1 MNPEIPQYNAY
12 VSGGAPPF
20 LFNAVYDINQSNEA
34 NTYNQIA
41 SEFQYLHGTD
51 VVFMP
56 REVGPEESIFGEY
69 LASKIEKGIPLRV
82 FIEEMEAWSGGGDMY
97 TKFGLQVTD
106 ECTIHTNKTSWLQAT
121 NFSLSADVYPKQGD
135 LFWIAKAQKLFQ
147 ISHIEDE
154 TTPGFYLFGNRTGY
168 KIQCKMFSYNHE
180 EISQA
185 PDSNIP
191 AAVAALDDLLSQ
203 QDLPEQVPLVTK
215 EINNLVV
222 PLEQAATQ
230 TVDNTERD
238 PLLG

>member
-1 MNPEIPQYNAY
+1 MDPQITQYNAY
-12 VSGGAPPF
+12 ASSGQPPF

-56 REVGPEESIFGEY
+56 RDVGVEEPIFGEY
-69 LASKIEKGIPLRV
+69 LAAKITKGIPLRV
-82 FIEEMEAWSGGGDMY
+82 FIEEVEAWAGAGDMY
-97 TKFGLQVTD
+97 SRFGLQVTD
-106 ECTIHTNKTSWLQAT
+106 ECTIHTNKTSWLQAMQ
-121 NFSLSADVYPKQGD
+121 AIAGEDIYPKQGD
-135 LFWIAKAQKLFQ
+135 LFFVHKAQKLFQ

-154 TTPGFYLFGNRTGY
+154 ATPGFYLFGNRTGY

-185 PDSNIP
+185 EGSNIP
-191 AAVAALDDLLSQ
+191 SAVAALDDLLAQ
-203 QDLPEQVPLVTK
+203 QDNEELVPLNVK
-215 EINNLVV
+215 EENNFIA
-222 PLEQAATQ
+222 PIEAEAATIIDQ
-230 TVDNTERD
+230 TEND